1 MKAPAKVMK
10 VANYCDQSM
19 AMGQFEFYIMIAEA
33 VTTPCNVCAL
43 ECSAVRP
50 GQDTRPK
57 MSAVENSV

>member
-10 VANYCDQSM
+10 VANYYDQS
-19 AMGQFEFYIMIAEA
+19 MGQFEFYIMIAEA